1 MRKIL
6 KPLFS
11 KKIISFLIFLVQ
23 ILFILTTIDKL
34 NPVFEYLYRFATFLS
49 IVAIL
54 WEINRDV
61 SPNFKII
68 WIALFAIFPLFG
80 LFLYLYVHMDLLNFE
95 IRRVINDIN
104 KRTKEYVKGMGDTLS
119 AISEKE
125 FEEYGIFKY
134 LYNEANAPCFS
145 NSDVTYFKVG
155 EEMFKNLI
163 KDVESAQIELKNL
176 LIEKLNANKVEFEYP
191 LIITIV
197 GVNGVGKTTSIAK
210 MTKYFQK
217 EKKSVLL
224 AAGDTFRAAATEQLN
239 MWAERL
245 KTKIVKQGEGA
256 DSAAVV
262 FDAVHSMKAKDTDV
276 LIVDTAGRL
285 HTKTN
290 LMKELEKINNVA
302 TREYPEAKR
311 LNLIVLDASIGQNSI
326 AQVKAFKDSVNI
338 DGIILTKLDGTAK
351 GGVVYPIINELKVP
365 IIFTGFGETV
375 DDLAVFD
382 PESFVDKILM

>member
-1 MRKIL
+1 M
-6 KPLFS
+6 
-11 KKIISFLIFLVQ
+11 
-23 ILFILTTIDKL
+23 
-34 NPVFEYLYRFATFLS
+34 
-49 IVAIL
+49 
-54 WEINRDV
+54 
-61 SPNFKII
+61 
-68 WIALFAIFPLFG
+68 
-80 LFLYLYVHMDLLNFE
+80 
-95 IRRVINDIN
+95 
-104 KRTKEYVKGMGDTLS
+104 
-119 AISEKE
+119 
-125 FEEYGIFKY
+125 GIFKKFFDKLKY
-134 LYNEANAPCFS
+134 TFKRTELDEDFYNELEATLVS
-145 NSDVTYFKVG
+145 SDMGVETAMDIMDELRDACKT
-155 EEMFKNLI
+155 KLI
-163 KDVESAQIELKNL
+163 KDIERAQNELKCI
-176 LIEKLNANKVEFEYP
+176 LIEKLNAPKIDFSYP
-191 LIITIV
+191 LIITVV

-262 FDAVHSMKAKDTDV
+262 FDAIASMKAKETDV

-290 LMKELEKINNVA
+290 LMKELEKISNITN
-302 TREYPEAKR
+302 REYPEAKK

-351 GGVVYPIINELKVP
+351 GGVVYPIINDLKVP
-365 IIFTGFGETV
+365 IVFTGFGEGV
-375 DDLAVFD
+375 DDLEVFD
-382 PESFVDKILM
+382 ADSFVDKILL

>member
-1 MRKIL
+1 M
-6 KPLFS
+6 
-11 KKIISFLIFLVQ
+11 
-23 ILFILTTIDKL
+23 
-34 NPVFEYLYRFATFLS
+34 
-49 IVAIL
+49 
-54 WEINRDV
+54 
-61 SPNFKII
+61 
-68 WIALFAIFPLFG
+68 
-80 LFLYLYVHMDLLNFE
+80 
-95 IRRVINDIN
+95 
-104 KRTKEYVKGMGDTLS
+104 
-119 AISEKE
+119 
-125 FEEYGIFKY
+125 GIFKKFFDKLKY
-134 LYNEANAPCFS
+134 TFKRTELDDDFYDELES
-145 NSDVTYFKVG
+145 ILISSDMGAETAMDIMDELRDICKS
-155 EEMFKNLI
+155 KLI
-163 KDVESAQIELKNL
+163 KDTESAQIELKNL
-176 LIEKLNANKVEFEYP
+176 LIEKLNAEKVVFDYP

-210 MTKYFQK
+210 ITKYFQK

-262 FDAVHSMKAKDTDV
+262 FDAVHSMKAKETDV

-365 IIFTGFGETV
+365 ILFTGFGETV
-375 DDLAVFD
+375 DDLSVFD

>member
-1 MRKIL
+1 M
-6 KPLFS
+6 
-11 KKIISFLIFLVQ
+11 
-23 ILFILTTIDKL
+23 
-34 NPVFEYLYRFATFLS
+34 
-49 IVAIL
+49 
-54 WEINRDV
+54 
-61 SPNFKII
+61 
-68 WIALFAIFPLFG
+68 
-80 LFLYLYVHMDLLNFE
+80 
-95 IRRVINDIN
+95 
-104 KRTKEYVKGMGDTLS
+104 
-119 AISEKE
+119 
-125 FEEYGIFKY
+125 GIFKKFFDKLKY
-134 LYNEANAPCFS
+134 TFKRTELDDDFYDELES
-145 NSDVTYFKVG
+145 ILVTSDMGVETAMDIMDELRDVCKA
-155 EEMFKNLI
+155 KLI
-163 KDVESAQIELKNL
+163 KDTESAQVELKNL
-176 LIEKLNANKVEFEYP
+176 LIEKLNAEKVEFKYP

-262 FDAVHSMKAKDTDV
+262 FDAVHSMKAKNTDV

-302 TREYPEAKR
+302 TREFSEAKR

-365 IIFTGFGETV
+365 IIFTGFGEGV

-382 PESFVDKILM
+382 PVSFVDKILM

>member
-1 MRKIL
+1 M
-6 KPLFS
+6 
-11 KKIISFLIFLVQ
+11 
-23 ILFILTTIDKL
+23 
-34 NPVFEYLYRFATFLS
+34 
-49 IVAIL
+49 
-54 WEINRDV
+54 
-61 SPNFKII
+61 
-68 WIALFAIFPLFG
+68 
-80 LFLYLYVHMDLLNFE
+80 
-95 IRRVINDIN
+95 
-104 KRTKEYVKGMGDTLS
+104 
-119 AISEKE
+119 
-125 FEEYGIFKY
+125 GIFKKFFEKLKY
-134 LYNEANAPCFS
+134 TFKRTELNDVFYDELES
-145 NSDVTYFKVG
+145 ILVSSDMGVETAMDIMDELRDVCK
-155 EEMFKNLI
+155 KKLI
-163 KDVESAQIELKNL
+163 KDIESAQVELKNL
-176 LIEKLNANKVEFEYP
+176 LIEKLNVEKQEFSYP
-191 LIITIV
+191 LIITVV

-217 EKKSVLL
+217 QKKSVLL

-239 MWAERL
+239 MWADRL

-262 FDAVHSMKAKDTDV
+262 FDAVHSMKAKETDV

-365 IIFTGFGETV
+365 IIFTGFGEGV
-375 DDLAVFD
+375 DDLDVFD
-382 PESFVDKILM
+382 PESFVDKILL

>member
-1 MRKIL
+1 M
-6 KPLFS
+6 
-11 KKIISFLIFLVQ
+11 
-23 ILFILTTIDKL
+23 
-34 NPVFEYLYRFATFLS
+34 
-49 IVAIL
+49 
-54 WEINRDV
+54 
-61 SPNFKII
+61 
-68 WIALFAIFPLFG
+68 
-80 LFLYLYVHMDLLNFE
+80 
-95 IRRVINDIN
+95 
-104 KRTKEYVKGMGDTLS
+104 
-119 AISEKE
+119 
-125 FEEYGIFKY
+125 GIFKKFFDKLKY
-134 LYNEANAPCFS
+134 TFKRTELDEDFYDELES
-145 NSDVTYFKVG
+145 ILVTSDMGVETAMDIMDELRDICKQ
-155 EEMFKNLI
+155 KLI
-163 KDVESAQIELKNL
+163 KDLESAQTELKNL
-176 LIEKLNANKVEFEYP
+176 LISKLNVEQVKFEYP

-217 EKKSVLL
+217 EKKSVIL

-262 FDAVHSMKAKDTDV
+262 FDAVHSMKAKNADV

-365 IIFTGFGETV
+365 IIFTGFGEGV

>member
-1 MRKIL
+1 M
-6 KPLFS
+6 
-11 KKIISFLIFLVQ
+11 
-23 ILFILTTIDKL
+23 
-34 NPVFEYLYRFATFLS
+34 
-49 IVAIL
+49 
-54 WEINRDV
+54 
-61 SPNFKII
+61 
-68 WIALFAIFPLFG
+68 
-80 LFLYLYVHMDLLNFE
+80 
-95 IRRVINDIN
+95 
-104 KRTKEYVKGMGDTLS
+104 
-119 AISEKE
+119 
-125 FEEYGIFKY
+125 GIFKKFFDKLKY
-134 LYNEANAPCFS
+134 TFKRTELDDDFYDELES
-145 NSDVTYFKVG
+145 ILVTSDMGAETAMDIMDELRDICK
-155 EEMFKNLI
+155 EKLI
-163 KDVESAQIELKNL
+163 KDTERAQIELKNL
-176 LIEKLNANKVEFEYP
+176 LIEKLNAEKVEFSYP

-262 FDAVHSMKAKDTDV
+262 FDAVHSMKAKETDV

-365 IIFTGFGETV
+365 IIFTGFGESV

-382 PESFVDKILM
+382 PESFVEKILL

>member
-1 MRKIL
+1 M
-6 KPLFS
+6 
-11 KKIISFLIFLVQ
+11 
-23 ILFILTTIDKL
+23 
-34 NPVFEYLYRFATFLS
+34 
-49 IVAIL
+49 
-54 WEINRDV
+54 
-61 SPNFKII
+61 
-68 WIALFAIFPLFG
+68 
-80 LFLYLYVHMDLLNFE
+80 
-95 IRRVINDIN
+95 
-104 KRTKEYVKGMGDTLS
+104 
-119 AISEKE
+119 
-125 FEEYGIFKY
+125 GIFKKFFDKLKY
-134 LYNEANAPCFS
+134 TFKRTELDDDFYDELES
-145 NSDVTYFKVG
+145 ILVSSDMGAETAMDIIDELRDICK
-155 EEMFKNLI
+155 EKLI
-163 KDVESAQIELKNL
+163 KDTESAQVELKNL
-176 LIEKLNANKVEFEYP
+176 LIEKLNANKVEFSYP
-191 LIITIV
+191 LIITVV

-217 EKKSVLL
+217 EKKSVIL

-382 PESFVDKILM
+382 PESFVEKILM